1 MTYFKSLILN
11 AILAST
17 CLVPWN
23 IKELVLKRA
32 QRRKGKSVEE
42 SILDA
47 AEKCFARFGVQKT
60 SVGDISTAANLSR
73 ASVYRCFANR
83 DAIIEGVMLRDAAR
97 IFKEMLLH
105 IEPFESLEDRI
116 VEALIFIMETI
127 EKSERLTSI
136 LATDAALLIASS
148 NTVYERLD
156 LFTQPIL
163 NERHFKDLG
172 KFRRG
177 VTHNEIKEFLIQNV
191 FGLLTLKTQASTGS
205 EERRRYLRKFIVP
218 ALLK

>member
-1 MTYFKSLILN
+1 M
-11 AILAST
+11 
-17 CLVPWN
+17 
-23 IKELVLKRA
+23 KR
-32 QRRKGKSVEE
+32 QQQRKGKSLEE

-60 SVGDISTAANLSR
+60 SVGDISSAANLSR

-97 IFKEMLLH
+97 IFNEMIQH
-105 IEPFESLEDRI
+105 IEQFESLEDRI
-116 VEALIFIMETI
+116 TEALIFIMETI
-127 EKSERLTSI
+127 ESNERLTSI

-163 NERHFKDLG
+163 NERHFRDLG
-172 KFRRG
+172 RFRQDITPDE
-177 VTHNEIKEFLIQNV
+177 VKEYLIQNV
-191 FGLLTLKTQASTGS
+191 FGLLTLKTQASKNVDS
-205 EERRRYLRKFIVP
+205 RKRYIRKFIVP
-218 ALLK
+218 AVLAPTIS